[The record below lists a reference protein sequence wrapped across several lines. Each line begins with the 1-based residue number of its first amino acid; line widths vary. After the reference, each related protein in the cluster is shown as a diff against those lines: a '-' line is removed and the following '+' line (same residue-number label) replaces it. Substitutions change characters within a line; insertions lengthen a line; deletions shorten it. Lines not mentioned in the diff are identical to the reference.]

1 MPGVTLD
8 AQTVLLVV
16 AVVLLLAQ
24 TVTTIN
30 KGKKDWRELSG
41 PDRRSQEIAGIKQRI
56 DTLETEMEEV
66 QERLTQGE
74 NNFAMIRKDTGQIMD
89 VLDGLLLHFISG
101 NDKEKLKS
109 VKQELDH
116 YKNTERG

>member
-41 PDRRSQEIAGIKQRI
+41 ADRRSQEIAGIKQRI